1 MKKQI
6 KEIYQM
12 IRGNLRSL
20 LLFEFF
26 FRFIAG
32 TLLVQVGT
40 RGLKFCLDRAG
51 YSYLTL
57 ANAWKFF
64 LHPWTMLFI
73 LVMAVL
79 ALFLNMIEIG
89 GLVTAFS
96 GAAYFRHPT
105 LWEIF
110 SGAFEK
116 VRDELRHKNYRLFG
130 MGMISTFTVNLFYL
144 YRIFSRIKPV
154 NFVIKELLDQPLAV
168 SVSLLV
174 FLLFLALLFP
184 AFFVFHGCMIG
195 QKSYW
200 DSRFES
206 MELLKGRWAQVIG
219 MAALLEMC
227 LIILFLTVYYLS
239 VFLMAVVTVLFVK
252 EDLGLAFLMET
263 TDRAEW
269 FLVILASIFASMVC
283 WAFVTR
289 EYYQVISRRKGRM
302 EGWEFAT
309 AGRNVRFSKKTGL
322 ALLGLFLAMSGFFLF
337 DAAYN
342 GNFISK
348 SVAVQTRITAHRGSS
363 SGAPENTMAAL
374 EKAVEEMA
382 DRAEID
388 VQETAD
394 GVIVLCHDTSLKRVA
409 GVNKKVSDLTLE
421 QIKKLDVGSWFSSE
435 YQGEQIPTLEEVM
448 EYAKGKIDLN
458 IEIKNLGNSS
468 GLPEKVIELVEKHE
482 MQEQCVITST
492 NRFYLKRVKA
502 VNPEIRTGYII
513 SAAYGNFYS
522 DEFIDLISIRS
533 SFVTER
539 MIESAHE
546 AGKAVHAWTVNGKVE
561 MERLKQLGVD
571 DMITDRPV
579 LAREVLYGEE
589 AKANLLEYLRFV
601 LTVQ

>member
-96 GAAYFRHPT
+96 GAAYFCYPT

-116 VRDELRHKNYRLFG
+116 VCDELRHKNYRLFG

-168 SVSLLV
+168 SVLLLV

-206 MELLKGRWAQVIG
+206 MELLKGRWAQIIG
-219 MAALLEMC
+219 MAALLEVW
-227 LIILFLTVYYLS
+227 LIILFLAVYYLS
-239 VFLMAVVTVLFVK
+239 VFLMLGYTSTRQCPLCVLLDVFLFV
-252 EDLGLAFLMET
+252 
-263 TDRAEW
+263 
-269 FLVILASIFASMVC
+269 SI
-283 WAFVTR
+283 
-289 EYYQVISRRKGRM
+289 
-302 EGWEFAT
+302 
-309 AGRNVRFSKKTGL
+309 
-322 ALLGLFLAMSGFFLF
+322 
-337 DAAYN
+337 
-342 GNFISK
+342 
-348 SVAVQTRITAHRGSS
+348 
-363 SGAPENTMAAL
+363 
-374 EKAVEEMA
+374 
-382 DRAEID
+382 
-388 VQETAD
+388 
-394 GVIVLCHDTSLKRVA
+394 
-409 GVNKKVSDLTLE
+409 
-421 QIKKLDVGSWFSSE
+421 
-435 YQGEQIPTLEEVM
+435 
-448 EYAKGKIDLN
+448 
-458 IEIKNLGNSS
+458 
-468 GLPEKVIELVEKHE
+468 
-482 MQEQCVITST
+482 
-492 NRFYLKRVKA
+492 
-502 VNPEIRTGYII
+502 
-513 SAAYGNFYS
+513 
-522 DEFIDLISIRS
+522 
-533 SFVTER
+533 
-539 MIESAHE
+539 
-546 AGKAVHAWTVNGKVE
+546 
-561 MERLKQLGVD
+561 
-571 DMITDRPV
+571 
-579 LAREVLYGEE
+579 
-589 AKANLLEYLRFV
+589 
-601 LTVQ
+601 

>member
-96 GAAYFRHPT
+96 GAAYFCYPT

-168 SVSLLV
+168 SVLLLV

-200 DSRFES
+200 DSRFDG
-206 MELLKGRWAQVIG
+206 MELLKGRWSEIIV
-219 MAALLEMC
+219 MAALLEVW
-227 LIILFLTVYYLS
+227 LIILFLAVYYLS

-252 EDLGLAFLMET
+252 ENLGLAFLMET

-283 WAFVTR
+283 WAFATR
-289 EYYQVISRRKGRM
+289 EYYQVMSRRKGRM

-374 EKAVEEMA
+374 EK
-382 DRAEID
+382 
-388 VQETAD
+388 
-394 GVIVLCHDTSLKRVA
+394 G
-409 GVNKKVSDLTLE
+409 
-421 QIKKLDVGSWFSSE
+421 
-435 YQGEQIPTLEEVM
+435 
-448 EYAKGKIDLN
+448 
-458 IEIKNLGNSS
+458 
-468 GLPEKVIELVEKHE
+468 
-482 MQEQCVITST
+482 
-492 NRFYLKRVKA
+492 
-502 VNPEIRTGYII
+502 
-513 SAAYGNFYS
+513 
-522 DEFIDLISIRS
+522 
-533 SFVTER
+533 
-539 MIESAHE
+539 
-546 AGKAVHAWTVNGKVE
+546 
-561 MERLKQLGVD
+561 
-571 DMITDRPV
+571 
-579 LAREVLYGEE
+579 
-589 AKANLLEYLRFV
+589 
-601 LTVQ
+601 